1 MSSIQW
7 ETLGDQIANIINN
20 LPIAL
25 GNIVQ
30 DLENLDILTPNRLML
45 ARNNN
50 RCPVGVLTVTND
62 ANKIIQTN
70 NKIFQTWF
78 KSWLISYVP
87 TLMIQPKWYNS
98 DRDEKV
104 GDVVLFLKSEKEFDK
119 QYQYSMITGTK
130 VSRDGKIRE
139 VEVEYRNYNE
149 NIKRRANRDVQE
161 IVVIHPIDELSIMQ
175 ELNALAC

>member
-1 MSSIQW
+1 MCSENLRRITKKSMYYDPTICQ

-30 DLENLDILTPNRLML
+30 DLENLDILTPTRLML

-87 TLMIQPKWYNS
+87 TLPKWYNS
-98 DRDEKV
+98 DRDVKV
-104 GDVVLFLKSEKEFDK
+104 EDVVLFLKSENEFDNK
-119 QYQYSMITGTK
+119 YQYSMITGTK
-130 VSRDGKIRE
+130 VSRDGK
-139 VEVEYRNYNE
+139 
-149 NIKRRANRDVQE
+149 
-161 IVVIHPIDELSIMQ
+161 
-175 ELNALAC
+175 